1 MSYFQY
7 CVIQNFFKSLPR
19 KNFRP
24 FILLNLGF
32 KRQLLTHLLIVSL

>member
-1 MSYFQY
+1 M
-7 CVIQNFFKSLPR
+7 PR

-32 KRQLLTHLLIVSL
+32 KRQLLTHLLIVSR